1 MPIGSRIS
9 QEARTMPFTCLP
21 RHVSECLW
29 VLGPW
34 VRHRHHLVFS
44 WLLVLHLV
52 DGDRATLKELSR
64 HGPAHL
70 AYQHGRRLLCAAYGC
85 AKTLLWWFADH
96 ALQAFPPPDRKST
109 RLNSSHVK
117 ISYAVFCLKKKK
129 IDK

>member
-1 MPIGSRIS
+1 
-9 QEARTMPFTCLP
+9 MPFTCLP

-96 ALQAFPPPDRKST
+96 ALQAFPPPRMVSSLSSATAPSRASEGQSLPWLRT
-109 RLNSSHVK
+109 R
-117 ISYAVFCLKKKK
+117 A
-129 IDK
+129 